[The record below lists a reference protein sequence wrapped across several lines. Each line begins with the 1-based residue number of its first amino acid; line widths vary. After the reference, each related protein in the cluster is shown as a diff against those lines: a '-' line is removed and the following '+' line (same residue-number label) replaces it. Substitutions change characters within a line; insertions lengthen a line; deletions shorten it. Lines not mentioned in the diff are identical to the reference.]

1 MMMLASESMEQL
13 KGYGRELQQLR
24 IPTDVHR
31 R

>member
-1 MMMLASESMEQL
+1 MLMLGAECMEQL

-24 IPTDVHR
+24 VPTDVHR